1 MGIVMNE
8 FDDWWVVFLAKETE
22 KARQRAERLFPSRV
36 VSNVEKRI
44 IFMETFHWAL
54 LEARTEMW
62 KLYFFNKDNQ
72 HLANK

>member
-8 FDDWWVVFLAKETE
+8 FDKWWVSHLAKETE
-22 KARQRAERLFPSRV
+22 KAQKRAERLFPIRV
-36 VSNVEKRI
+36 LSNKAKRE
-44 IFMETFHWAL
+44 IFMDCFHWTM
-54 LEARTEMW
+54 LETRTEMW